1 MDLLRIGL
9 FRPISSKDTIQ
20 TPDQCRCVRRLFYR
34 QAGAERSGER
44 GKRSRGLPM
53 STPPQHTS
61 HPREP
66 HSQKSYHVRRE
77 PVGGH
82 PGTGSTGSEDPC
94 CAKLTPEGSI
104 SQGNSVFL
112 LDRARPVFFGK
123 TFWGPRRD
131 PAKRS
136 LWGAEEQGSGRSFRR
151 RRKRR
156 QADFATTPW
165 GGAFRAAKRHTLVPP
180 PWGGNLRVCAVRGH
194 SIAPAGRIPA
204 PWTETLVPVS
214 GRPSAP
220 LGISPCP
227 RAGARPS
234 LSATQG
240 AAPAG
245 QTPLIPY
252 ESSAF
257 ISSISR
263 S

>member
-1 MDLLRIGL
+1 M
-9 FRPISSKDTIQ
+9 
-20 TPDQCRCVRRLFYR
+20 
-34 QAGAERSGER
+34 GEESQVSFAPFQR
-44 GKRSRGLPM
+44 NSRSRVEIWCEIGPNPRPTLR
-53 STPPQHTS
+53 QTS
-61 HPREP
+61 FHPRSLSKARVPTLRP
-66 HSQKSYHVRRE
+66 HGRRC
-77 PVGGH
+77 GH
-82 PGTGSTGSEDPC
+82 KRLSFGPC
-94 CAKLTPEGSI
+94 TAR
-104 SQGNSVFL
+104 FL
-112 LDRARPVFFGK
+112 FGK